1 MDREDEETTRR
12 RVLLELE
19 AKEAFEYRK
28 RLTADRLKA
37 VPIYNRERDPATLT
51 DFLLK
56 LSDAWK
62 HCFPIDGEAAKLV
75 FLRQRCSP
83 SMGEWMNSLVPKPTS
98 AQEWL
103 EAIQKEHGVEDEEA
117 AARTALSGLRLVG
130 PYTETSFHDHT
141 AAFDRLLPRIPTMD
155 YISLRDVFYSTIP
168 RDLHR
173 KIFDQTIRMHLQR
186 HQGHW
191 SGPLDL
197 RVPTQTKHFSW
208 NSSEASPLDL
218 PVPELPGPSQEGQHG
233 RLVGS

>member
-1 MDREDEETTRR
+1 MMELMSRLVKTEKTTPPRREEPAMDREDEETTRR

-83 SMGEWMNSLVPKPTS
+83 SMGEWMNSLVPTPTS

-103 EAIQKEHGVEDEEA
+103 EAIQKEHGAEDEEA
-117 AARTALSGLRLVG
+117 AARAALAGLRLVG
-130 PYTETSFHDHT
+130 PYTETSLGL
-141 AAFDRLLPRIPTMD
+141 AFSSPV
-155 YISLRDVFYSTIP
+155 VFDI
-168 RDLHR
+168 
-173 KIFDQTIRMHLQR
+173 
-186 HQGHW
+186 
-191 SGPLDL
+191 
-197 RVPTQTKHFSW
+197 
-208 NSSEASPLDL
+208 
-218 PVPELPGPSQEGQHG
+218 
-233 RLVGS
+233 